1 MSITSRKQEFINKSK
16 KFDFNNFFPILHA
29 PEDEEFFSF
38 KLHSEF
44 FDISRFKYPKDPI
57 KLMEKVEKKDRYVC
71 PEGNFT
77 PRGEH
82 SQLGLSEQEQYLIQ
96 RDWLFEPWFL
106 LQFCDNYAL
115 LKCLKYNK
123 NASKQA
129 SYTSYKWKHITEH
142 IVGRYVMNG
151 AAIAAAI
158 ALDIP
163 SLNTG
168 ELNPYLG
175 VSAKSEKIASKYAQY
190 VIREASGQYNSIYER
205 YNCYLWRSDERLQK
219 KADTQQIVS

>member
-1 MSITSRKQEFINKSK
+1 MSITSRKQEFISKSK
-16 KFDFNNFFPILHA
+16 KFDFNEFFPVLHT

-57 KLMEKVEKKDRYVC
+57 KLMEKVEKKDKFVC

-123 NASKQA
+123 NASQKS
-129 SYTSYKWKHITEH
+129 SYTSYKWKHVTEH

-158 ALDIP
+158 ALNIP
-163 SLNTG
+163 LLNADD
-168 ELNPYLG
+168 LNPYLA
-175 VSAKSEKIASKYAQY
+175 VSPKSEKIASKYAQY
-190 VIREASGQYNSIYER
+190 VRREASEQYNSIYKR
-205 YNCYLWRSDERLQK
+205 YDCSLWRSDERLQK

>member
-1 MSITSRKQEFINKSK
+1 MSIASKKQEFIRKSK
-16 KFDFNNFFPILHA
+16 KFNFHDFFPVLHA

-44 FDISRFKYPKDPI
+44 FDISLFEYPLYPI
-57 KLMEKVEKKDRYVC
+57 KLMKEVEEKDRYVC

-77 PRGEH
+77 PRREH
-82 SQLGLSEQEQYLIQ
+82 SKLGLSYQEQYLIQ

-123 NASKQA
+123 NASKQS
-129 SYTSYKWKHITEH
+129 SYTSYKWKHITED
-142 IVGRYVMNG
+142 IVGRYVING

-163 SLNTG
+163 TLNTG
-168 ELNPYLG
+168 GLNPYLG
-175 VSAKSEKIASKYAQY
+175 VSAKSEKIAFKYAQY
-190 VIREASGQYNSIYER
+190 VRSETSGEYNSIYKR
-205 YNCYLWRSDERLQK
+205 YDCRLWGSDERLQK
-219 KADTQQIVS
+219 KADTQQIIS

>member
-1 MSITSRKQEFINKSK
+1 MFAQ
-16 KFDFNNFFPILHA
+16 
-29 PEDEEFFSF
+29 
-38 KLHSEF
+38 
-44 FDISRFKYPKDPI
+44 
-57 KLMEKVEKKDRYVC
+57 KVTLLQAA
-71 PEGNFT
+71 NT
-77 PRGEH
+77 H
-82 SQLGLSEQEQYLIQ
+82 NAGLSYQEQYLIQ

-129 SYTSYKWKHITEH
+129 SYTSYKWKHVTED

-163 SLNTG
+163 TLNTG

-175 VSAKSEKIASKYAQY
+175 GSAF
-190 VIREASGQYNSIYER
+190 IRK
-205 YNCYLWRSDERLQK
+205 NCF
-219 KADTQQIVS
+219 